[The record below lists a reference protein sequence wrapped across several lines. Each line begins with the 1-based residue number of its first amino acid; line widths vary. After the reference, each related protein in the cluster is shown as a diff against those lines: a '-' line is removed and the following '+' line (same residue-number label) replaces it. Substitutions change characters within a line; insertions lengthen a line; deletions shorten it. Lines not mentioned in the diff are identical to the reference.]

1 MELKGA
7 GVAMQ
12 FNHYQSQG
20 VCVCTLAIN
29 SWSRLV
35 FFSLYHACQNKYNT
49 SAHTQAFHS
58 FFLLGQHPS
67 VYSTKFPSSR
77 SASFLV
83 QCRHLY
89 QRSICYT
96 SYAYN
101 NSISFNRCRCVVLIF
116 SAWPFSYRFHPGKDA
131 AEP

>member
-67 VYSTKFPSSR
+67 VYSTKFPSSPAR
-77 SASFLV
+77 PHFLSNV
-83 QCRHLY
+83 VTF
-89 QRSICYT
+89 IKGP
-96 SYAYN
+96 YATLATHT
-101 NSISFNRCRCVVLIF
+101 IIV
-116 SAWPFSYRFHPGKDA
+116 
-131 AEP
+131 

>member
-35 FFSLYHACQNKYNT
+35 FFSLYHAYVKINT
-49 SAHTQAFHS
+49 TRARTHKHS
-58 FFLLGQHPS
+58 ILFF
-67 VYSTKFPSSR
+67 Y
-77 SASFLV
+77 
-83 QCRHLY
+83 
-89 QRSICYT
+89 
-96 SYAYN
+96 
-101 NSISFNRCRCVVLIF
+101 
-116 SAWPFSYRFHPGKDA
+116 
-131 AEP
+131 